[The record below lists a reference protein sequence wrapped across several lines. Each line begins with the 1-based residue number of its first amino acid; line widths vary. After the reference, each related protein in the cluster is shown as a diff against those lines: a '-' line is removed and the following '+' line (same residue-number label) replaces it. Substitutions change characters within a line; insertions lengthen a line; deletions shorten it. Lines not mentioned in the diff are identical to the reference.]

1 MENIIKKVA
10 YLKGL
15 ADGLEISEKTDEGK
29 VLLKIIEVLDDM
41 ADAIDEIAADQEEL
55 MEQVDEI
62 DEDLAAVEDD
72 LYEDD
77 CDCDCD
83 CDCDDDMEYY
93 ELECPSC
100 KEVIYLDEDI
110 FDTDE
115 AIECPN
121 CGQEIELDFDCDC
134 DCDDCGCGCENE
146 E

>member
-15 ADGLEISEKTDEGK
+15 TDGLEISEKTDEGK
-29 VLLKIIEVLDDM
+29 VLLKIVDILEEM

-77 CDCDCD
+77 CDCDD

-93 ELECPSC
+93 EIECPSC

-110 FDTDE
+110 FDDD
-115 AIECPN
+115 APIVCPN

-134 DCDDCGCGCENE
+134 DCDDCDCGCDE